1 MSYELKTILEFETMD
16 PNTLYQPGH
25 RFQISEPDGYTTGA
39 VEVVETISV
48 NEHGLVR
55 VLVKD
60 VEKSP
65 GLILTVREDYV
76 WARWDRSESEKEEG
90 EG

>member
-16 PNTLYQPGH
+16 PNTLYQPGA
-25 RFQISEPDGYTTGA
+25 RFQIAEPDGYTTGA

-48 NEHGLVR
+48 NVHGLVR

-60 VEKSP
+60 VDKP
-65 GLILTVREDYV
+65 GMILTVNPQYDGIRWVPCGEEDTH
-76 WARWDRSESEKEEG
+76 G